1 MLNIYELDKKYILDV
16 KGEYEFICED
26 ENNIYVRA
34 ENLDNPFKI
43 SSIPLSYELSLTEEL
58 NKLKEQKINEMN
70 AKCDELLTE
79 FSSSALGEEYIYD
92 AKLEDQ
98 LNLMGL
104 VSANIDSFFR
114 CRKKEGL
121 KANIEHTKEQLKQ
134 VYIDGLTYKS
144 EIIYICGVLKAYIL
158 EQNSKDVLQ
167 DLQWEDYKKIQE
179 SKNV

>member
-1 MLNIYELDKKYILDV
+1 MLNIYELDKEYILDV

-26 ENNIYVRA
+26 ENKIYVRA
-34 ENLDNPFKI
+34 KALSEPFKL
-43 SSIPLSYELSLTEEL
+43 SSIPLSYELNLTEEL

-70 AKCDELLTE
+70 TKCDELLTK

-114 CRKKEGL
+114 CRKKEGV
-121 KANIEHTKEQLKQ
+121 KANVEHTKEQLKQ

-144 EIIYICGVLKAYIL
+144 QIIYICGVLKAYIL

-167 DLQWEDYKKIQE
+167 NLQWEDYKKIQE
-179 SKNV
+179 DEDV